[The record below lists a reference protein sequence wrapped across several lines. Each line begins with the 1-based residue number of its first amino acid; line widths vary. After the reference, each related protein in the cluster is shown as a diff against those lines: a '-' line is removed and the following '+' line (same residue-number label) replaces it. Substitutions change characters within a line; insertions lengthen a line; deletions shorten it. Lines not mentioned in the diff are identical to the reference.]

1 MRCLSRILSLGALTL
16 ILGACDFLDRAA
28 NDPLAVIL
36 GSGDSKKAKIK
47 GERIPV
53 LIAEQQIK
61 PDPAIQ
67 DLDVV
72 LPEALPNPDWPEPGG
87 NPAHAMQQLALAASL
102 KEAWSASIGEGKS
115 TAAKHLAAPVVGDGR
130 VYTLDTESN
139 VRAFSVETGDRV
151 WQADLKPD
159 DVGKGD
165 LGGGLAYAESQLFAT
180 NNYGELIALDAKSG
194 TVNWRRSLDGP
205 TRAAPTVGGGRVFA
219 VTADNQ
225 LHALDARTGQVL
237 WTHAGLSEVTGLMDA
252 ASPAY
257 DGGIVV
263 VPYTSGELYALR
275 ADNGRVLWSDTLAA
289 IRRADAVSGLA
300 DIRGNPVID
309 HDRVVAVG
317 HSGRMVSID
326 LRSGGRAWE
335 DPIGG
340 ITQPWVAGNF
350 VYVLSMDNQVICLTR
365 DDGRVRWLAQLDRWV
380 DPEKK
385 KKLILW
391 VGPILA
397 GDRLLVAGTNE
408 QLLALSPQTGEVTN
422 TVDVGDP
429 VSVPPIVANGT
440 LYILTDA
447 GDLKAYR

>member
-1 MRCLSRILSLGALTL
+1 VRNLGRIVSLAALAL
-16 ILGACDFLDRAA
+16 VLASCDFLDRAWD
-28 NDPLAVIL
+28 DPLAAVL
-36 GSGDSKKAKIK
+36 GSGDKKVKLK

-53 LIAEQQIK
+53 LIAEQQLK
-61 PDPAIQ
+61 PDPAVQ
-67 DLDVV
+67 DLDVA
-72 LPEALPNPDWPEPGG
+72 LPEAASNPDWPEPGG
-87 NPAHAMQQLALAASL
+87 YPSHAMQRLALGGSL

-115 TAAKHLAAPVVGDGR
+115 KAAKHLAAPVVGEGR
-130 VYTLDTESN
+130 VYTMDTGSV
-139 VRAFSVETGDRV
+139 VRAFNVETGAREWDI
-151 WQADLKPD
+151 DLKPED
-159 DVGKGD
+159 LGKGD
-165 LGGGLAYAESQLFAT
+165 LGGGLAYADGRLFAT
-180 NNYGELIALDAKSG
+180 SQFGELVAIDAKSG
-194 TVNWRRSLDGP
+194 AIAWRRALDGP
-205 TRAAPTVGGGRVFA
+205 TRAAPTVAGGRVFV

-225 LHALDARTGQVL
+225 LHAVDAKTGQVL
-237 WTHAGLSEVTGLMDA
+237 WTHAGLAEVTGLVGA

-263 VPYTSGELYALR
+263 VPYTSGEIYALR

-335 DPIGG
+335 DSIGG
-340 ITQPWVAGNF
+340 ITQPWVAGSF
-350 VYVLSMDNQVICLTR
+350 IYVLSTENQVICLTR
-365 DDGRVRWLAQLDRWV
+365 DDGRVRWLTQLDRWEK
-380 DPEKK
+380 PEKK
-385 KKLILW
+385 KNSILW

-408 QLLALSPQTGEVTN
+408 QLLALSPHTGEITN

>member
-1 MRCLSRILSLGALTL
+1 MHGLGRFLSVGTLALVL
-16 ILGACDFLDRAA
+16 AACDFLDRAWD
-28 NDPLAVIL
+28 DPLAAVL
-36 GSGDSKKAKIK
+36 GSGEKKVKLK

-53 LIAEQQIK
+53 LIAEQQLK

-67 DLDVV
+67 DLDVA
-72 LPEALPNPDWPEPGG
+72 LPEAAANPDWPEPGG
-87 NPAHAMQQLALAASL
+87 NPSHAMQQLALAGSL
-102 KEAWSASIGEGKS
+102 KEAWRASIGEGKS
-115 TAAKHLAAPVVGDGR
+115 TEAKHLAAPVVGGGR
-130 VYTLDTESN
+130 VYTMDSDSI
-139 VRAFSVETGDRV
+139 VRAFNTETGARQ
-151 WQADLKPD
+151 WEIDLKSD

-165 LGGGLAYAESQLFAT
+165 LGGGLAYADGQLFAT
-180 NNYGELIALDAKSG
+180 SKYGELIALDAMSG
-194 TVNWRRSLDGP
+194 ASAWRRALDGP
-205 TRAAPTVGGGRVFA
+205 TRAAPTVGGGRVFV
-219 VTADNQ
+219 VTVDNQ
-225 LHALDARTGQVL
+225 LHAVDAKTGQVL
-237 WTHAGLSEVTGLMDA
+237 WTHAGLSEVTGLVGA

-263 VPYTSGELYALR
+263 VPYSSGELYALR
-275 ADNGRVLWSDTLAA
+275 ADNGRVLWSDTLAT
-289 IRRADAVSGLA
+289 IRRADSVSGLA

-340 ITQPWVAGNF
+340 ITQPWVAGSF
-350 VYVLSMDNQVICLTR
+350 IYVLSTDNQIICLTR
-365 DDGRVRWLAQLDRWV
+365 DDGRVRWLTQLDRWR
-380 DPEKK
+380 DPGKK
-385 KKLILW
+385 KNLILW

-397 GDRLLVAGTNE
+397 GDRLLIAGTNE
-408 QLLALSPQTGEVTN
+408 QLLALSPHTGEITD
-422 TVDVGDP
+422 TVDIGDP

>member
-1 MRCLSRILSLGALTL
+1 MRRLEPMILLAALALALAACETL
-16 ILGACDFLDRAA
+16 DKAA
-28 NDPLAVIL
+28 DDPLAVIF
-36 GSGDSKKAKIK
+36 GSGDKKVKLK

-53 LIAEQQIK
+53 LIAEQEVK

-67 DLDVV
+67 DLDVA
-72 LPEALPNPDWPEPGG
+72 LPEATANPDWPDPGG
-87 NPAHAMQQLALAASL
+87 NSAHAMQQLALAASL

-115 TAAKHLAAPVVGDGR
+115 TEAKHLAAPVVGGGR
-130 VYTLDTESN
+130 VYTMDTESI
-139 VRAFSVETGDRV
+139 VRAFDEKSGSRQWEI
-151 WQADLKPD
+151 DLKPD
-159 DVGKGD
+159 DVGEGD
-165 LGGGLAYAESQLFAT
+165 LGGGLAYADDQVFAT
-180 NNYGELIALDAKSG
+180 SKFGELIALEAASG
-194 TVNWRRSLDGP
+194 AIKWRRSLAGP
-205 TRAAPTVGGGRVFA
+205 TRAAPTVGGGRVFV
-219 VTADNQ
+219 VTVDNQ
-225 LHALDARTGQVL
+225 LHAVDAKTGQVL
-237 WTHAGLSEVTGLMDA
+237 WTHAGLSEVTGLVGA

-263 VPYTSGELYALR
+263 VPYSSGELYALR
-275 ADNGRVLWSDTLAA
+275 ADNGRVLWSDTLAT
-289 IRRADAVSGLA
+289 IRRADSVSGLA

-350 VYVLSMDNQVICLTR
+350 VYVLSTDNQVICLTR
-365 DDGRVRWLAQLDRWV
+365 DDGRVRWLTQLDRWE
-380 DPEKK
+380 DAKK
-385 KKLILW
+385 KKHLILW

-408 QLLALSPQTGEVTN
+408 QLLALSPHTGEITN

-429 VSVPPIVANGT
+429 VSVPPVVANST
-440 LYILTDA
+440 LYILTDS